1 MHKIMDF
8 RSDTVTRPS
17 EEMRKV
23 IASAAVGD
31 DIYGD
36 DPSSNALCEYAAE
49 ITGKEAAIY
58 ACSGTMGNLLAF
70 VAAGRQGE
78 SVLAGKRSHVWCSEV
93 GGLSAIAG
101 LCPYP
106 LDDDSGIPAPEE
118 LAPANRA
125 DGDIHH
131 PETTMP
137 RARKHAQLHGRHSGL
152 AGALRA
158 HGPRRPPPRLP
169 RPPRRRRIFNAAVKY
184 GVEVSEF
191 TKEVDSVQFCLSKG
205 LGAPLG
211 SMLCG
216 SHEFIEK
223 AKKWRKRPRRRAAP
237 GRHSRGCGP
246 LRAQEQHRAPHRG
259 PREREAAR
267 RPAAQSGNR
276 RRGYAGH
283 DEHGLLPARRGR
295 RERRGV

>member
-106 LDDDSGIPAPEE
+106 LNDDSGIPAPEE
-118 LAPANRA
+118 LAPAA
-125 DGDIHH
+125 GKWKSLGLS
-131 PETTMP
+131 EP
-137 RARKHAQLHGRHSGL
+137 RLVSY
-152 AGALRA
+152 ALEDMERCVA
-158 HGPRRPPPRLP
+158 VWDKVAPTPKGIPRRPGM
-169 RPPRRRRIFNAAVKY
+169 A
-184 GVEVSEF
+184 
-191 TKEVDSVQFCLSKG
+191 
-205 LGAPLG
+205 
-211 SMLCG
+211 
-216 SHEFIEK
+216 EK
-223 AKKWRKRPRRRAAP
+223 FPWYLANAKKK
-237 GRHSRGCGP
+237 
-246 LRAQEQHRAPHRG
+246 
-259 PREREAAR
+259 
-267 RPAAQSGNR
+267 
-276 RRGYAGH
+276 
-283 DEHGLLPARRGR
+283 
-295 RERRGV
+295 